1 MKIRK
6 SIAILLLCLVVCG
19 GTAYGVSSGLTAA
32 TANKSV
38 STQTAE
44 AVTDENVQPRRTR
57 RHRAPIQPQ
66 RNPLPA
72 ARLQL

>member
-32 TANKSV
+32 TASKSV

-44 AVTDENVQPRRTR
+44 AVTDENVNKQ
-57 RHRAPIQPQ
+57 
-66 RNPLPA
+66 A
-72 ARLQL
+72 AEATADSGAVTQVRGE